1 MPINVLICC
10 KTYLLAEGLKR
21 LLEDDE
27 EINIVGIACGNGDL
41 EEMMKLDQDVVIADH
56 GCYNTIFRDFQTDE
70 PLKILLLS
78 NSSNLSLPYKDLQE
92 VVSKGLVGLV
102 SNKSDS
108 SLLKKAIRTV
118 YSGELWIDRKT
129 INKSLHRSDA
139 KNKEMHV
146 TKKEMEILHYLCSGF
161 TNKEISEKLS
171 ISEPTVK
178 SHVNHLFKKFGV
190 SNRLKLA
197 LCASKIKS
205 DHPEE
210 LREA

>member
-27 EINIVGIACGNGDL
+27 EINIVGIACSNGDL
-41 EEMMKLDQDVVIADH
+41 EEMLKLEQDVIIADH
-56 GCYNTIFRDFQTDE
+56 GSYNTIFRDFHADE
-70 PLKILLLS
+70 PLKVLLLS

-108 SLLKKAIRTV
+108 KLLKKAIRTV
-118 YSGELWIDRKT
+118 HSGELWIDRKT
-129 INKSLHRSDA
+129 INKSLHRPDVA
-139 KNKEMHV
+139 NKEMHL

-161 TNKEISEKLS
+161 TNKEMSQKLS

-197 LCASKIKS
+197 ICAAKIKS
-205 DHPEE
+205 DPDE
-210 LREA
+210 LKEA

>member
-1 MPINVLICC
+1 MPIKVLICC
-10 KTYLLAEGLKR
+10 KTYLLAEGLER

-27 EINIVGIACGNGDL
+27 EIKTVGIACSNSEV
-41 EEMMKLDQDVVIADH
+41 EELLKLDQDVVIADH
-56 GCYNTIFRDFQTDE
+56 SSYNTIIRDYHRDE
-70 PLKILLLS
+70 PVKILLLS
-78 NSSNLSLPYKDLQE
+78 TSPSASLPYKDLQE

-108 SLLKKAIRTV
+108 MHLKKAIRAV
-118 YSGELWIDRKT
+118 HSGELWIDRKT
-129 INKSLHRSDA
+129 IKQSLHRSGGG
-139 KNKEMHV
+139 KEDMHL

-161 TNKEISEKLS
+161 TNKEMSEKLS

-197 LCASKIKS
+197 ICASKIAS
-205 DHPEE
+205 GTPNE
-210 LREA
+210 LKEA

>member
-1 MPINVLICC
+1 MQINVLICC

-56 GCYNTIFRDFQTDE
+56 GSYNTIFRDFHADE
-70 PLKILLLS
+70 PLKVLLLS
-78 NSSNLSLPYKDLQE
+78 NSSNLALPYKDLQE
-92 VVSKGLVGLV
+92 VVSRGLVGVV

-108 SLLKKAIRTV
+108 RLLKKAIRTV
-118 YSGELWIDRKT
+118 HSGELWIDRKT
-129 INKSLHRSDA
+129 INKSLHRPDA
-139 KNKEMHV
+139 ESKEMHL
-146 TKKEMEILHYLCSGF
+146 TKKEMEILQYLCSGF
-161 TNKEISEKLS
+161 TNKEMSQKLS

-197 LCASKIKS
+197 ICAAKIKS
-205 DHPEE
+205 GQPDE
-210 LREA
+210 LKEA